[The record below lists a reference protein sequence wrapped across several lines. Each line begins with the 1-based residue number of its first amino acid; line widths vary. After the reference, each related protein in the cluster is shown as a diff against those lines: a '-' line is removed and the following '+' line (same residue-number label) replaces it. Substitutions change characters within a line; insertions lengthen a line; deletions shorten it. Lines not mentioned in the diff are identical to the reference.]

1 MEATATPN
9 SGDIQPQQLRESPKL
24 DGQHSPSL
32 DKLTPEQRA
41 WLDRKDNFGRLK
53 LWEEHRVQ

>member
-24 DGQHSPSL
+24 
-32 DKLTPEQRA
+32 TPEQRA
-41 WLDRKDNFGRLK
+41 WFDRKDNFGRLK